1 MEPIGVL
8 IIFAFIFLC
17 FFQVH
22 YSIQRLFCFMPRTQT
37 WLNKVTDIQTLCSF
51 FPSLSPSSLPSRVS
65 EALQQVFSGRAQI
78 RREQLDLE
86 RQLKENELRQQY
98 CEKDNL
104 YVQHFCAKEKTE
116 KVLMPAPLAKD
127 PNIPAENQQLSHRF
141 LFLFPIVVFESHL
154 QHYRTESP
162 LHSIWLFSAALL
174 QISSKVEK
182 SR

>member
-1 MEPIGVL
+1 MTYAYCVFKHCNLHVFRKLHGACVIYGTYR
-8 IIFAFIFLC
+8 IINHICLYIFIV
-17 FFQVH
+17 FFQG
-22 YSIQRLFCFMPRTQT
+22 LFCFMPRTQA
-37 WLNKVTDIQTLCSF
+37 WLNKVTDIQTLSLCSF

-116 KVLMPAPLAKD
+116 KVLVPAPLAKD
-127 PNIPAENQQLSHRF
+127 PNIPAENQLLSHRF
-141 LFLFPIVVFESHL
+141 LSPFPIVV
-154 QHYRTESP
+154 
-162 LHSIWLFSAALL
+162 
-174 QISSKVEK
+174 
-182 SR
+182 